1 MDYIKV
7 CNCMFYLFYIAFNT
21 CPIFIYVLW
30 VKWMHYNGK
39 LVMIDHGSKII
50 LKLLK
55 STMFPHGWREYI
67 ALLDIPNHPSTK
79 LSQRKGQNIDS
90 VDFSVFNTIRCC
102 TKITYFQIFFKE
114 WMRCVCI
121 ECLILKHPST
131 HICRCYKKKLSLQ

>member
-1 MDYIKV
+1 
-7 CNCMFYLFYIAFNT
+7 
-21 CPIFIYVLW
+21 
-30 VKWMHYNGK
+30 MHYNGK

-90 VDFSVFNTIRCC
+90 VDLF
-102 TKITYFQIFFKE
+102 
-114 WMRCVCI
+114 
-121 ECLILKHPST
+121 LIQYGAVQK
-131 HICRCYKKKLSLQ
+131 